1 MKAIGDALQGI
12 MAKNSTK
19 DADKQTADKQT
30 TLQKYMKMFN
40 DSWTYAQQNYHE
52 TWDNNWKLYRNI
64 RVKKNH
70 PGTIEA
76 FVPMVNSTVNT
87 IVASLFNSNPTVK
100 YIPNRPD
107 QEDETDILNDVYQ
120 DFARR
125 DGWALKNKI
134 NGRQGVITGNY
145 FEYLEWQPDDNGG
158 YVHKEVIPIRD
169 AIVDPN
175 AHNIEDAAYVGRRFF
190 TSKKA
195 LKEATIYNAETGKV
209 EKRYKDLSDVQ
220 EGAGMG
226 GVDSESDKAKKDEAL
241 GSVSPD
247 RQSQVEVI
255 EIWTH
260 KEVVV
265 IANRKAVIEQ
275 RENPYYTLRKAKFNQ
290 AKLEHEMQR
299 AQILMETAGAKDIG
313 EFAEEFNEKNAGLIP
328 FAHGCEYPDVSLFYG
343 SSDVDI
349 IADEQELLN
358 TLTELNI
365 EAVLYQLFPER
376 RIDPRFADKI
386 DNLDPAP
393 GKVYPLPAGAMDW
406 NNPPAIPTNVFS
418 ERTNIKGEI
427 REAASVSEISKGI
440 TATDSTTATE
450 IKAMLGQADIRIS
463 EKADSLAQGF
473 FKQEATIVF
482 KLLQL
487 YADDNYM
494 IRTVGEDGI
503 NFEKVDMERFRGEYM
518 PMVTLD
524 VQAQLEKSEK
534 QEAYMNAYQ
543 MVIADATNNLQAA
556 KEIMYPKMMPDLSQ
570 EEINRIIAPQTQ
582 VQDIMGAE
590 GLESA
595 LNASQAPISTGTQNE
610 ALNATSEPA
619 VAPDEQEM
627 AGDQAIFA

>member
-1 MKAIGDALQGI
+1 MWYNKGNGDASTI
-12 MAKNSTK
+12 NSMAKTAKSSS
-19 DADKQTADKQT
+19 DAKKIDN
-30 TLQKYMKMFN
+30 TLSDFLKKFT
-40 DSWTYAQQNYHE
+40 DSWTYAQQNYHQ

-87 IVASLFNSNPTVK
+87 IAASLFNSNPSVK

-107 QEDETDILNDVYQ
+107 QEDETEILNDVYQ

-125 DGWALKNKI
+125 DDWALKNKI
-134 NGRQGVITGNY
+134 NGRQGIITGNY
-145 FEYLEWQPDDNGG
+145 FEYLEWRTDDNGG
-158 YVHKEVIPIRD
+158 YVHKEVVPIRD
-169 AIVDPN
+169 AIIDPN
-175 AHNIEDAAYVGRRFF
+175 ATNIRNAEYVGRRFF
-190 TSKKA
+190 TSKKK
-195 LKEATIYNAETGKV
+195 LEDATIYNPDTQKV

-220 EGAGMG
+220 EGQGIG

-265 IANRKAVIEQ
+265 IANRKLVIEHK
-275 RENPYYTLRKAKFNQ
+275 ENPYYTMAKARFKQ
-290 AKLEHEMQR
+290 RQLEHELLR
-299 AQILMETAGAKDIG
+299 AQTLMQTAGAQDIG
-313 EFAEEFNEKNAGLIP
+313 EFDEEFNENEAGLIP
-328 FAHGCEYPDVSLFYG
+328 FAHGCDYPDVSLVYG

-358 TLTELNI
+358 TITELNI

-376 RIDPRFADKI
+376 CIDPKFADKI

-393 GKVYPLPAGAMDW
+393 GKVYPLPRDAVVW
-406 NNPPAIPTNVFS
+406 NNPPAIPTNAFA
-418 ERTNIKGEI
+418 ERNNIKGEI

-440 TATDSTTATE
+440 TATDNTTATE
-450 IKAMLGQADIRIS
+450 IKAMLGQADIRIK
-463 EKADSLAQGF
+463 EKADNLAQGF
-473 FKQEATIVF
+473 FKQEAEIVF

-494 IRTVGEDGI
+494 IRLVGDE
-503 NFEKVDMERFRGEYM
+503 NVSFERVDMARFKGEYT

-524 VQAQLEKSEK
+524 VQARMERAEK
-534 QEAYMNAYQ
+534 QEAYVNAYQ
-543 MVIADATNNLQAA
+543 MIIADPTNNLTAA
-556 KEIMYPKMMPDLSQ
+556 KEIMYPKMMPELSA
-570 EEINRIIAPQTQ
+570 EEIDRIIAPQQ
-582 VQDIMGAE
+582 QPMLPQGEPSPDMQDLAMQGMTAQDQQLME
-590 GLESA
+590 P
-595 LNASQAPISTGTQNE
+595 PIYGY
-610 ALNATSEPA
+610 
-619 VAPDEQEM
+619 
-627 AGDQAIFA
+627 